1 MHKQIYKIVD
11 TCDIK
16 SGKRLPAGTD
26 FSSLPTEHPYIRA
39 RDVKDG
45 KINPDDLVYINDQIY
60 NKIKKYIINTG
71 DIAITIVGA
80 SVGDVGYANKD
91 INKYNLTENCV
102 RLTNF
107 REYVNGKYL
116 FYMLYQKQ
124 YRDFMQLIAGA
135 AAQPK
140 LGIYK
145 LERIKVA
152 LPKIEIQNKIADVLS
167 AYDDLIENNN
177 KRIALLE
184 KAAQELYKEW
194 FVRFCF
200 PGYENVKLK
209 DSALGH
215 IPENFDVVKMG
226 DVLSY
231 YIGGGWGED
240 DESTSYPC
248 DAYVIR
254 GTDFPK
260 IKNGDWSTCPY
271 RFHKKSNYEARK
283 LEPWDIVLEVSGGT
297 QEQPVGRTL
306 IVTPDLLNALSNKVI
321 CASFCKQLRCDD
333 NVISPIYYYY
343 WMQFLYDTR
352 IIDKFQLQST
362 GIINF
367 KFEYFHR
374 KGDVLLPPK
383 HIMDEFENKVKQIFK
398 LKDDLALQNRNLIK
412 QRDLLLP
419 RLMSGKL
426 EVDVESINKGKE
438 TNKIIS
444 FEQFKQEFKFA
455 ARADNALSDDDVKNL
470 YEAYCNDKCKKE

>member
-1 MHKQIYKIVD
+1 MNKWKE
-11 TCDIK
+11 
-16 SGKRLPAGTD
+16 KRLGEVCEIIDGDRGSNYPKQEEFRDDGYCLFLNTGNVTRNGFD
-26 FSSLPTEHPYIRA
+26 FSSNQFISIE
-39 RDVKDG
+39 KDKLLRKG
-45 KINPDDLVYINDQIY
+45 KLSKEDIVLTTRGTVGNVAYY
-60 NKIKKYIINTG
+60 NKNVPFDNIRINSGMVIIRNNEELL
-71 DIAITIVGA
+71 
-80 SVGDVGYANKD
+80 DVGY
-91 INKYNLTENCV
+91 
-102 RLTNF
+102 
-107 REYVNGKYL
+107 
-116 FYMLYQKQ
+116 LYQYIKSPIAQ
-124 YRDFMQLIAGA
+124 SLINLYSSGS
-135 AAQPK
+135 AQPQ
-140 LGIYK
+140 LP
-145 LERIKVA
+145 IKDLKKIKII
-152 LPKIEIQNKIADVLS
+152 LPDLPVQKRIADILS

-177 KRIALLE
+177 KRIDLLE

-194 FVRFCF
+194 FVRFRF

-209 DSALGH
+209 DSAIGH
-215 IPENFDVVKMG
+215 IPEKFDVVKMS

-260 IKNGDWSTCPY
+260 INNGDWSTCPY
-271 RFHKKSNYEARK
+271 RYHKKSNYEARK

-306 IVTPDLLNALSNKVI
+306 IVTPDFLNALSDKVI
-321 CASFCKQLRCDD
+321 CASFCKQLRCDV

-343 WMQFLYDTR
+343 WMQFLYNTR

-383 HIMDEFENKVKQIFK
+383 HLMDEFDGKVKQIFK

-426 EVDVESINKGKE
+426 EV
-438 TNKIIS
+438 
-444 FEQFKQEFKFA
+444 
-455 ARADNALSDDDVKNL
+455 
-470 YEAYCNDKCKKE
+470 

>member
-1 MHKQIYKIVD
+1 ME
-11 TCDIK
+11 
-16 SGKRLPAGTD
+16 
-26 FSSLPTEHPYIRA
+26 F
-39 RDVKDG
+39 
-45 KINPDDLVYINDQIY
+45 
-60 NKIKKYIINTG
+60 
-71 DIAITIVGA
+71 
-80 SVGDVGYANKD
+80 
-91 INKYNLTENCV
+91 LT
-102 RLTNF
+102 
-107 REYVNGKYL
+107 Y
-116 FYMLYQKQ
+116 
-124 YRDFMQLIAGA
+124 
-135 AAQPK
+135 
-140 LGIYK
+140 
-145 LERIKVA
+145 
-152 LPKIEIQNKIADVLS
+152 KIADVFERFSSGKNITEDKIFECGKYPVYGGNGLRGYTETSNFNGECILIGRQGAKCGNVRYFNGEGYMTDHAIVGVCKPNHNTQFMYYALDSLNLNRLS
-167 AYDDLIENNN
+167 GQAAQPGLSVGMLKKQKILLPSYENQTKIANIIFGYNDTIENNN
-177 KRIALLE
+177 KRITILE
-184 KAAQELYKEW
+184 QMAENLYKEW
-194 FVRFCF
+194 FVRFRF
-200 PGYENVKLK
+200 PGHENIELK

-215 IPENFDVVKMG
+215 IPENFDVVKMSN
-226 DVLSY
+226 VLSY
-231 YIGGGWGED
+231 YIGGGWGEE

-260 IKNGDWSTCPY
+260 INNGDWSTCPY
-271 RFHKKSNYEARK
+271 RYHKKSNYEARK

-306 IVTPDLLNALSNKVI
+306 IVTPDFLNALSDKVI
-321 CASFCKQLRCDD
+321 CASFCKQLRCDVD
-333 NVISPIYYYY
+333 VISPIYYYY
-343 WMQFLYDTR
+343 WMQFLYNTR

-383 HIMDEFENKVKQIFK
+383 HLMDEFEDKVKGIFK

-426 EVDVESINKGKE
+426 KVDIESNNERKE

-444 FEQFKQEFKFA
+444 FEQFKQQFKFA

>member
-1 MHKQIYKIVD
+1 MEYKFFHLFSWSSGKPITPTEGDIPVYGSNGIIGYTTKAKYNNKIILGRVGAYCGSVEYCPSD
-11 TCDIK
+11 FNATDNTLITTCDE
-16 SGKRLPAGTD
+16 S
-26 FSSLPTEHPYIRA
+26 
-39 RDVKDG
+39 
-45 KINPDDLVYINDQIY
+45 KILYTFAY
-60 NKIKKYIINTG
+60 
-71 DIAITIVGA
+71 
-80 SVGDVGYANKD
+80 
-91 INKYNLTENCV
+91 
-102 RLTNF
+102 
-107 REYVNGKYL
+107 YL
-116 FYMLYQKQ
+116 LKQ
-124 YRDFMQLIAGA
+124 YKLNGFAGG
-135 AAQPK
+135 AAQPLITQGLLK
-140 LGIYK
+140 HLKCDIPDIMEQK
-145 LERIKVA
+145 QISD
-152 LPKIEIQNKIADVLS
+152 ILS

-194 FVRFCF
+194 FVRFRF
-200 PGYENVKLK
+200 PDYENVKLK
-209 DSALGH
+209 DSALGQ
-215 IPENFDVVKMG
+215 IPENFDVVKIC

-231 YIGGGWGED
+231 YIGGGWGEG
-240 DESTSYPC
+240 DESTSYSC

-271 RFHKKSNYEARK
+271 RYHKKSNYEARK

-306 IVTPDLLNALSNKVI
+306 IVTPDLLKALSNKVI

-383 HIMDEFENKVKQIFK
+383 HIMDEFDNRVKQIFK
-398 LKDDLALQNRNLIK
+398 LKDDLALKNRNLIK

-455 ARADNALSDDDVKNL
+455 ARTDNALSDDDVKNL